1 MRRADD
7 AIVQFNLV
15 ADENPNDPSTHY
27 HLGMLYKR
35 KFMRDAA
42 IGELMRANQLDPDD
56 KATLE
61 ELSSLQQ
68 K

>member
-1 MRRADD
+1 MHRIDD
-7 AIVQFNLV
+7 AVAQFTHV
-15 ADENPNDPSTHY
+15 AKENPRDPSTHY
-27 HLGMLYKR
+27 HLGILYKR

-42 IGELMRANQLDPDD
+42 IGELMRAHQLDPDD
-56 KATLE
+56 EATIE